1 MLHKLNLLPLTVFLF
16 VSMEDGF
23 RRGMTDGPTLDSPPE
38 FIFDFICCFPSESAK
53 KKKETRNEE
62 STGDIFTNSFFFC
75 YFVAFG
81 CYFIVINC

>member
-62 STGDIFTNSFFFC
+62 STGDIFTNSFFFLLFCCIWLLFYC
-75 YFVAFG
+75 Y
-81 CYFIVINC
+81 